1 MKNLLLSFAI
11 IFAVSFTAK
20 AQDIECIATVNS
32 KREAFDQKVPREPD
46 SVSHVIGMMIFEA
59 QTISADQI
67 KMIIADS
74 GKGGYGS
81 AIGNMAPGQTLTY
94 VTNDHV
100 INTLTCFYK

>member
-1 MKNLLLSFAI
+1 MKNLILSLAFMT
-11 IFAVSFTAK
+11 SMTAM
-20 AQDIECIATVNS
+20 AQDIECIATVDSN
-32 KREAFDQKVPREPD
+32 REVFDTKVPREPD
-46 SVSHVIGMMIFEA
+46 SVSHVIGYMIFEA
-59 QTISADQI
+59 QTVSKDQI